1 MKQKFHGFLGLAL
14 SRRYSDGGSSALSSA
29 AGAAPQGDSTD
40 IAGTVPDMDP
50 PQPKSPE
57 EAPLKTETKVSEENS
72 AEKAYTKAD
81 LDAAEKRAVE
91 AYKQH
96 LKEATDYN
104 KMTPE
109 EKVAHLEKQ
118 MADEKLTRYTAEAL
132 SKAGIDASLAE
143 YAKGTDEQT
152 TNERVKAFKAAF
164 DKAVQAGVENRFKA
178 IGYTPRAG
186 GIGSTSGSDTACK
199 KPRGVSIK

>member
-14 SRRYSDGGSSALSSA
+14 SRRYSDGGSPAPSSA
-29 AGAAPQGDSTD
+29 AGDASQGGSTD
-40 IAGTVPDMDP
+40 IAGTDP
-50 PQPKSPE
+50 PQQKSPE
-57 EAPLKTETKVSEENS
+57 ETPLKTEKEAPQENS
-72 AEKAYTKAD
+72 TEKVYIKAD

-118 MADEKLTRYTAEAL
+118 MADEKLMRYTAQAL
-132 SKAGIDASLAE
+132 SRAGIDASLAE

-152 TNERVKAFKAAF
+152 TDERVKAFKAAF

-178 IGYTPRAG
+178 IGYTPRVG
-186 GIGSTSGSDTACK
+186 GTGSPAGSDTASK
-199 KPRGVSIK
+199 KARGVSIK